1 MEAAMGTGMG
11 VAMAAMVADMEGTEG
26 AMGLAMEV
34 MEAAMEGMGV
44 AMEGT
49 LVTTPRSYHPTT
61 TLNPRLYR
69 TTSTLPINSPWPTMT
84 PRAPTLGLTSDGR
97 EESGEASVAAA
108 TAAITA
114 VMAVAMVATA
124 DTTTPTTTA
133 MGDVMD
139 NTDRLPMTTKML
151 TVW

>member
-1 MEAAMGTGMG
+1 
-11 VAMAAMVADMEGTEG
+11 
-26 AMGLAMEV
+26 MGLAMED
-34 MEAAMEGMGV
+34 MEAAMEGTGV

-49 LVTTPRSYHPTT
+49 LVTTPRSCHPTT
-61 TLNPRLYR
+61 TPTARLFP
-69 TTSTLPINSPWPTMT
+69 TTSILPINSPWHTMT
-84 PRAPTLGLTSDGR
+84 PRAPTLGRTSDGR

-114 VMAVAMVATA
+114 VTADVTAAAMVAME

-139 NTDRLPMTTKML
+139 
-151 TVW
+151 

>member
-1 MEAAMGTGMG
+1 
-11 VAMAAMVADMEGTEG
+11 
-26 AMGLAMEV
+26 
-34 MEAAMEGMGV
+34 MGV

-49 LVTTPRSYHPTT
+49 RVTTPGSCHPTT
-61 TLNPRLYR
+61 TLNHRPYR

-84 PRAPTLGLTSDGR
+84 PRAPTPGLTSDGR

-114 VMAVAMVATA
+114 VTAAAMAATA

-133 MGDVMD
+133 MGGVTD
-139 NTDRLPMTTKML
+139 NTDR
-151 TVW
+151 

>member
-61 TLNPRLYR
+61 TLNHRPYR

-97 EESGEASVAAA
+97 EESGEALVAAA
-108 TAAITA
+108 TAAITD
-114 VMAVAMVATA
+114 VTVATVATA

-133 MGDVMD
+133 MGGVTG
-139 NTDRLPMTTKML
+139 NTDRLPTTTKML
-151 TVW
+151 

>member
-34 MEAAMEGMGV
+34 MEAGMEGMGV

-49 LVTTPRSYHPTT
+49 LVTTPQSYHPTT
-61 TLNPRLYR
+61 TLNPRPYR
-69 TTSTLPINSPWPTMT
+69 TTSTLPINYPWPIMT
-84 PRAPTLGLTSDGR
+84 PRAPTPGHTSDER
-97 EESGEASVAAA
+97 KESGEAWVAAA
-108 TAAITA
+108 MAAITG
-114 VMAVAMVATA
+114 VTGDAMVATA

-133 MGDVMD
+133 MGGVMD
-139 NTDRLPMTTKML
+139 NTDRFPTTTKML
-151 TVW
+151 T